1 MRKWSFSWFLAMVL
15 SGCGPQGL
23 APDFESSLTH
33 RSGCGDVVFFA
44 VDDADEV
51 MLTLEAS
58 GLVEQAQ
65 LTGEVTVV
73 EFQLPDP
80 SLVLKVQVGEKV
92 SDATCDD
99 VIENGGPV
107 IAQTYLAASGVASI
121 KVSPEGQDGGGATAS
136 VTLEDVV
143 FEAEGEESV
152 TLESFGIEDI
162 SVGWLPG

>member
-1 MRKWSFSWFLAMVL
+1 
-15 SGCGPQGL
+15 
-23 APDFESSLTH
+23 
-33 RSGCGDVVFFA
+33 
-44 VDDADEV
+44 